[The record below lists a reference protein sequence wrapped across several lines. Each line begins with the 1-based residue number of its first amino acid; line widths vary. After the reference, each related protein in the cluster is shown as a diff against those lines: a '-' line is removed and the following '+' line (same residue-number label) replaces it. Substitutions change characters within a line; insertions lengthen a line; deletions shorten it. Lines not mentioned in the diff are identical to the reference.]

1 MQAIETSWNFNI
13 FSKFTKFHQT
23 CRIYWN
29 HHQKHACEI
38 WAERSW
44 LISKKNADSA
54 GPRNIMK
61 FQHFFKVHQISS
73 NLQNI
78 FKSSSETCMWNLS
91 PFREVNLV
99 HRKMLTVPAL
109 WNIMKFQHFFK
120 IHQISS
126 NLQNLL
132 ESSSETC
139 MWNLSPFREVDLF
152 QRKMPTVPALEISWN
167 FNIFSKF
174 TKFHQT
180 CRIYWNHHQ
189 KHACEIWAHSEKLTY
204 FKEKCRQC
212 RP

>member
-1 MQAIETSWNFNI
+1 MHV
-13 FSKFTKFHQT
+13 KFEPIQ
-23 CRIYWN
+23 
-29 HHQKHACEI
+29 
-38 WAERSW
+38 RSYFFTQ
-44 LISKKNADSA
+44 KNADSA

-78 FKSSSETCMWNLS
+78 FESSSETCMWNLS

-120 IHQISS
+120 VHQISS

-152 QRKMPTVPALEISWN
+152 HRKMLTVPALWNIMKFQHFFKVHQISSN
-167 FNIFSKF
+167 LQNIFESSSETCMWNLSPFREVKF
-174 TKFHQT
+174 FHRKIPT
-180 CRIYWNHHQ
+180 V
-189 KHACEIWAHSEKLTY
+189 
-204 FKEKCRQC
+204 
-212 RP
+212 PP